1 MEGNYEGCSFTRF
14 YVFLFIPIE
23 NSDYIWVNQDA
34 YRFWVK
40 LKYLVF
46 ASSPSNVY
54 LYPTPPPLQL
64 EVFA

>member
-23 NSDYIWVNQDA
+23 NSDYIWLNQDG